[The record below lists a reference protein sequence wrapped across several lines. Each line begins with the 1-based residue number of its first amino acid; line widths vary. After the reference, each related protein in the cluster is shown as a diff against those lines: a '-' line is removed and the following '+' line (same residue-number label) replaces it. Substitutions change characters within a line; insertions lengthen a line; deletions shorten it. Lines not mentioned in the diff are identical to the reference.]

1 MDPESHP
8 SGSRFYRGLPITGSI
23 ILRLRVLE
31 KETDALRFSLFF
43 VLFIEGADPLKLP
56 CVGLAP
62 SEARLHCL
70 AFSRQSEGR
79 DGLGTCPFVTYCY
92 SVGYKTVSSQP

>member
-56 CVGLAP
+56 CVGLRPPKPGFIAWLFLVIQ
-62 SEARLHCL
+62 RVGMGWGL
-70 AFSRQSEGR
+70 A
-79 DGLGTCPFVTYCY
+79 LL
-92 SVGYKTVSSQP
+92 